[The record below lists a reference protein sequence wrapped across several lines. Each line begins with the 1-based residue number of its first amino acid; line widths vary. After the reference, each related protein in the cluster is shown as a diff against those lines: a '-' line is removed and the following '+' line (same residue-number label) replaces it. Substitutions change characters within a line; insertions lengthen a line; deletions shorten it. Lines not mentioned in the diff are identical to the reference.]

1 MKNEDKKRKEEKTKA
16 KIKGR
21 KQNIINRIKEKAT
34 IKELSPEENI
44 ILLEIIYDNY
54 SKKRMKLM
62 QKAKIGIQEQQE
74 IGKVS
79 AYMLDA
85 IENVLEKEDKESI
98 LLLINQNELFNAY
111 YDLIMDKNN
120 FNGKEEIESKLIENN
135 KLVKTN

>member
-1 MKNEDKKRKEEKTKA
+1 MKNEEKKRKEEKTKA

-34 IKELSPEENI
+34 TKELTSEESI

-74 IGKVS
+74 IDKVS

-85 IENVLEKEDKESI
+85 IENVLEKEDRESI
-98 LLLINQNELFNAY
+98 LLLINQNELFNTF
-111 YDLIMDKNN
+111 YDLIMDKDNSN
-120 FNGKEEIESKLIENN
+120 TKEEIELELLNN
-135 KLVKTN
+135 SELVKIK

>member
-16 KIKGR
+16 KIKGK
-21 KQNIINRIKEKAT
+21 KQNILNRIKEKAT
-34 IKELSPEENI
+34 TKELTPEESI

-74 IGKVS
+74 IGRVS

-85 IENVLEKEDKESI
+85 IENVLEKEDRESI
-98 LLLINQNELFNAY
+98 LSLINQNELFNAY
-111 YDLIMDKNN
+111 YELIMDKDNSN
-120 FNGKEEIESKLIENN
+120 TKEEIELELLNN
-135 KLVKTN
+135 SELVKIK